1 MFSASFHGVSRML
14 NASTP
19 FCRTPAFCGSSCV
32 TPSSVTAF
40 NCIPCSGTT
49 SSVPR
54 CLFASRNK
62 ICGTVQALAV
72 FAPGPERVMM
82 NCCCPSVLPVRFK
95 VMTRPASIFNSVQWL
110 IAAPLMDSTS
120 KPSGITKLN
129 LKIPARV
136 IVTSGGGSQHRAV
149 FAQRKRVLRFHPHV
163 RLDRRWPSTA
173 PSPAGRNTE
182 TRGARSVRGIAP
194 RAAAPR
200 RPKNLRG

>member
-1 MFSASFHGVSRML
+1 MFSVSFHGVSKML

-32 TPSSVTAF
+32 TPSSVDAC
-40 NCIPCSGTT
+40 NRIPCSGTT

-82 NCCCPSVLPVRFK
+82 NCCWPSVLPVRFK
-95 VMTRPASIFNSVQWL
+95 VMTRPASVFNSVQWL
-110 IAAPLMDSTS
+110 NAAPLMDSTS
-120 KPSGITKLN
+120 KPSGMTKLN

-136 IVTSGGGSQHRAV
+136 IFTVAVEASTVRSSPSESVSCVSTRTSG
-149 FAQRKRVLRFHPHV
+149 
-163 RLDRRWPSTA
+163 STA
-173 PSPAGRNTE
+173 DALSNAVACVSE
-182 TRGARSVRGIAP
+182 
-194 RAAAPR
+194 
-200 RPKNLRG
+200 